1 MDFLTNNLGL
11 IGGVSGSA
19 VALWILKKIPNEQI
33 CKYVEGLFY
42 GIGTTITLGLAKWSF
57 TKNLWNKTIEPY
69 FIDLVDNVVG
79 GALRG
84 FLSGLRSDNK

>member
-1 MDFLTNNLGL
+1 MEFLTNNLGL
-11 IGGVSGSA
+11 LGGGGATA
-19 VALWILKKIPNEQI
+19 VALWVMKKIPNEQI

-42 GIGTTITLGLAKWSF
+42 GIGTAMTLGLSKWSF
-57 TKNLWNKTIEPY
+57 SKKLWNKTIEPY
-69 FIDLVDNVVG
+69 FTDLVDNVVG